1 LQVVRVLTLLGVVL
15 ALAGVA
21 AGCGGDDGSGE
32 NETAAWASDFCSAIT
47 SWTDELENVTS
58 EFTDASN
65 LSSEGLQ
72 TAADDARNA
81 TEDLVD
87 ELRGLG
93 RPPTESGD
101 EIEAALDDLSDTLDQ
116 QTAEIEQTAE
126 GVSGLTDLPSAISAI
141 TTSLSALGTAFSN
154 TLTTIQNADVEGELE
169 TALEDSPE
177 CADISS
183 G

>member
-1 LQVVRVLTLLGVVL
+1 LHVVRRLAALAVVL

-21 AGCGGDDGSGE
+21 AGCGGDDDTDP
-32 NETAAWASDFCSAIT
+32 TAAWASDFCSAIT
-47 SWTDELENVTS
+47 SWTDELDTVTDQ
-58 EFTDASN
+58 FTDTSN
-65 LSSEGLQ
+65 LSSEGLR
-72 TAADDARNA
+72 TAAQDARSA
-81 TEDLVD
+81 TQDLVD
-87 ELRGLG
+87 ELRALG

-101 EIEAALDDLSDTLDQ
+101 QIEAALDDLSDTLDQ

-141 TTSLSALGTAFSN
+141 TASLSALGTAFSN
-154 TLTTIQNADVEGELE
+154 TFTTIQNADVEGELE

-183 G
+183 D